1 MHPAFS
7 VVFLTT
13 LIGAAQGLYLAAFG
27 LETLARAGLLE
38 PPGDRFQIVAGL
50 VALLLMAL
58 GLGASFAH
66 LGRPERA
73 WRSASQWRT
82 SWLSRE
88 VLLLPAA
95 MGFTLAWALLH
106 GFESTGFSPLEVWA
120 VGALGAL
127 FMLAL
132 FVSTGMIYACIKFIE
147 EWATPLT
154 VVNFTLFGCASGA
167 TLAALLA
174 SLVAPALA
182 GPMATAAL
190 TLTAIALLTRGAA
203 LARNARLRHKSSL
216 QSAIGVRHTLIKQ
229 RSMGMMGGSFNTR
242 EFFHG
247 RGRTLFTLIRLG
259 FLVAVFPGAAALLVL
274 AREPDGLLATVLF
287 AAAFAVQYAGLV
299 AERWYFFAEARH
311 PQNLYYQTVG

>member
-1 MHPAFS
+1 MLPVCMF
-7 VVFLTT
+7 
-13 LIGAAQGLYLAAFG
+13 
-27 LETLARAGLLE
+27 
-38 PPGDRFQIVAGL
+38 
-50 VALLLMAL
+50 
-58 GLGASFAH
+58 FA
-66 LGRPERA
+66 
-73 WRSASQWRT
+73 
-82 SWLSRE
+82 
-88 VLLLPAA
+88 
-95 MGFTLAWALLH
+95 LAWAVLNAWHPQSGMLAD
-106 GFESTGFSPLEVWA
+106 PRAVWA

-127 FMLAL
+127 AMLGL
-132 FVSTGMIYACIKFIE
+132 FVCTGMIYACIKFIE